1 MELRTAIE
9 ALSPI
14 TKNRA
19 LDTLPALQ
27 HIALYADP
35 DGNLTGALA
44 TDRYIL
50 ARIGEPDDAPAA
62 YLNLVQAAQVLAQLK
77 ARSTSILSPKL
88 DREAG
93 TILGIPVTM
102 PDDMGAFTY
111 PSHIAKI
118 LDDALA
124 AEETQLPVHAG
135 LVLPVM
141 EMLTK
146 VLKPM
151 NRGKSSRNRN
161 NVGLRLAARGNVI
174 LTTVEDLTLI
184 VMPRRGFTT
193 DKHA

>member
-19 LDTLPALQ
+19 LDTTPVLQ
-27 HIALYADP
+27 HIVLYADP
-35 DGNLTGALA
+35 DGNITGALA

-77 ARSTSILSPKL
+77 ATIFAQPKL

-102 PDDMGAFTY
+102 PDDMGGHY
-111 PSHIAKI
+111 PSTVTKI
-118 LDDALA
+118 LDEALA
-124 AEETQLPVHAG
+124 KEETQLPVHAG
-135 LVLPVM
+135 LGLSVM
-141 EMLTK
+141 EMLVK
-146 VLKPM
+146 VLKPL
-151 NRGKSSRNRN
+151 NRGKSARNRN
-161 NVGLRLAARGNVI
+161 DLGLRLAARGNV
-174 LTTVEDLTLI
+174 LVTSVDDLTLI
-184 VMPRRGFTT
+184 VMPLRLH
-193 DKHA
+193 D